1 MAQKS
6 KAYKAAA
13 AKIDADKSYTA
24 AEAVAL
30 ARRRGE
36 AEQGGEQGEEEGHE
50 PRSAVLRGAGSSK
63 NTLFR
68 RR

>member
-24 AEAVAL
+24 IEAVAL
-30 ARRRGE
+30 ARENDIPIVVFSIREKGNLAR
-36 AEQGGEQGEEEGHE
+36 
-50 PRSAVLRGAGSSK
+50 VLSDEKIG
-63 NTLFR
+63 TLVKL
-68 RR
+68 

>member
-30 ARRRGE
+30 ARETG
-36 AEQGGEQGEEEGHE
+36 
-50 PRSAVLRGAGSSK
+50 SAK
-63 NTLFR
+63 TD
-68 RR
+68 